1 MSTWVESPCIL
12 PPFHFSPFTEGV
24 REAYL
29 DSRLF
34 DVRLVCADGLI
45 FWAHSL
51 VLSVFSDFFAE
62 MARLDIKEINLGD
75 VNSGNSLFQWT
86 GRVLK
91 SLLYIV
97 RLSAL
102 VLSTC
107 ITFLSL

>member
-1 MSTWVESPCIL
+1 MCKIERSLQFPFL
-12 PPFHFSPFTEGV
+12 PFSLFTDGV

-62 MARLDIKEINLGD
+62 MARLNLKEINLGD
-75 VNSGNSLFQWT
+75 VNSGNNIQLFH
-86 GRVLK
+86 LNPCF
-91 SLLYIV
+91 I
-97 RLSAL
+97 
-102 VLSTC
+102 
-107 ITFLSL
+107 

>member
-1 MSTWVESPCIL
+1 MQDRTFFIQF
-12 PPFHFSPFTEGV
+12 PFLLFSLFTDGV

-62 MARLDIKEINLGD
+62 MARLNLKEINLGD
-75 VNSGNSLFQWT
+75 ANSGKNLKKDYYFGILF
-86 GRVLK
+86 
-91 SLLYIV
+91 LLC
-97 RLSAL
+97 LQ
-102 VLSTC
+102 
-107 ITFLSL
+107 F